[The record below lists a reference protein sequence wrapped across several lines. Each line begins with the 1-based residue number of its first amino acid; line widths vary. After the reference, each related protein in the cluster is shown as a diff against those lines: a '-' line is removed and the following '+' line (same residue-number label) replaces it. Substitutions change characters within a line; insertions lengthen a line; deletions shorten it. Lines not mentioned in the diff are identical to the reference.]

1 MAPLPFAL
9 AGRVVTMAPDVAPID
24 HGVVY
29 VSGDTIVAVLD
40 AAAPPP
46 AGFEAV
52 TPVQTRGTIY
62 PGLIELHNHLSYD
75 VLPLWQVPQV
85 YSNRDKWSVGDTYR
99 KLISGPMKILGTT
112 AGLPEAV
119 VRYVEAKCLLGG
131 TTTSQGIALYSDAGI
146 RKFYFGSIRNVEST
160 KDKAL
165 PPSAC
170 RIPDI
175 AARDAEKFLEHQKK
189 ATSLILHLAEG
200 TDASAESHFEAL
212 HLATG
217 DWAITHSLAG
227 IHCVA
232 LSRADY
238 DVMAARGASMV
249 WSPLSNLLLYGK
261 TADIAAAR
269 AAGMRIGI
277 GSDWSPSGSKNL
289 LFELRVARLVGL
301 AGGPI
306 SDRDLIAMATI
317 EAAGILG
324 WQKVLGSLEAGK
336 RADILVV
343 GGRTHDAYEH
353 LFHCRESDVDL
364 VVIDGIAR
372 SGSVRLMTAVGR
384 GTSTEEVAVGDT
396 TRLIDLGQDGVD
408 PAIAALS
415 LADATT
421 RVADAL
427 NTLPALAKAA
437 QGIAFI
443 PPEISLELDHDEMPG
458 FSLRPELPDPE
469 GRLTGLLPPEPLGLI
484 ATPLADL
491 LEPIELDPL
500 TVVDDHDFLETLSN
514 EKNLPPELAAA
525 IGQLG

>member
-1 MAPLPFAL
+1 
-9 AGRVVTMAPDVAPID
+9 
-24 HGVVY
+24 
-29 VSGDTIVAVLD
+29 
-40 AAAPPP
+40 
-46 AGFEAV
+46 
-52 TPVQTRGTIY
+52 
-62 PGLIELHNHLSYD
+62 
-75 VLPLWQVPQV
+75 
-85 YSNRDKWSVGDTYR
+85 
-99 KLISGPMKILGTT
+99 
-112 AGLPEAV
+112 
-119 VRYVEAKCLLGG
+119 
-131 TTTSQGIALYSDAGI
+131 
-146 RKFYFGSIRNVEST
+146 
-160 KDKAL
+160 
-165 PPSAC
+165 
-170 RIPDI
+170 
-175 AARDAEKFLEHQKK
+175 
-189 ATSLILHLAEG
+189 
-200 TDASAESHFEAL
+200 
-212 HLATG
+212 
-217 DWAITHSLAG
+217 
-227 IHCVA
+227 
-232 LSRADY
+232 
-238 DVMAARGASMV
+238 
-249 WSPLSNLLLYGK
+249 
-261 TADIAAAR
+261 
-269 AAGMRIGI
+269 MRIGI

-289 LFELRVARLVGL
+289 LFELRVARLVAQASG
-301 AGGPI
+301 AI

-343 GGRTHDAYEH
+343 GGRAHDAYEH

-384 GTSTEEVAVGDT
+384 GTPTEEVSVGDT
-396 TRLIDLGQDGVD
+396 TRLIDLAQDGVD

-415 LADATT
+415 LAAATT

-458 FSLRPELPDPE
+458 FSLRPELPDTE

-500 TVVDDHDFLETLSN
+500 TVVDDHDILETLSN